1 MNPTKIAKQASKV
14 ANASGS
20 IGGEKG
26 NLIEILRKR
35 PGCAFGCFAISNF
48 WVFAIA
54 FLLLWGW
61 MVFNPDSAPGI
72 TDLGIVDKRKDIT
85 PEEWKQIFMNAEAAV
100 GTPWEV
106 SAAIVYNET
115 SGGRN
120 FGRCSYF
127 PPPPSSG
134 HVLVNGNGL
143 RSTEDKNAFERIV
156 TNIGY
161 PKNEP
166 VSCNPSGSNGGA
178 MGYMQIMPREW
189 ESYSRKI
196 VEAGL
201 TQQTPN
207 PWDAQEAA
215 YVAALILKCKAGS
228 SYCNLETPLPEDETT
243 IKNAAGYY
251 YGGGPASNY
260 AAHAY
265 ARYLEYKAAG
275 EITE

>member
-1 MNPTKIAKQASKV
+1 MDPSEVAKKAADPESMAQG
-14 ANASGS
+14 GS
-20 IGGEKG
+20 AGKLLKLFKEK
-26 NLIEILRKR
+26 
-35 PGCAFGCFAISNF
+35 PGCAFGCFGSSMMY
-48 WVFAIA
+48 VFMIA
-54 FLLLWGW
+54 FLLMLA
-61 MVFNPDSAPGI
+61 VFALFPDTSLGLEDLGI
-72 TDLGIVDKRKDIT
+72 TDKRQDIS
-85 PEEWKQIFMNAEAAV
+85 PEEWKQIFVNAEIST

-115 SGGRN
+115 GGGRN
-120 FGRCSYF
+120 FGGCSYF
-127 PPPPSSG
+127 PTAPSGG
-134 HVLVNGNGL
+134 HVLVDGDGL
-143 RSTEDKNAFERIV
+143 RSTADKTAFEEIV

-189 ESYSRKI
+189 KSYSARI
-196 VEAGL
+196 VDAGL
-201 TQQTPN
+201 TRQTPN

-243 IKNAAGYY
+243 IKKAAGNY
-251 YGGGPASNY
+251 YGGGPESDY
-260 AAHAY
+260 AARAY
-265 ARYLEYKAAG
+265 ARYLEFKAAG